1 MHMVLVYWLMLL
13 TMTYEAVLFT
23 AVILG
28 LMIGHC
34 VFDVVLA
41 ESPPCGSVNSS
52 GAEYMPL
59 LGDRMHMSAD
69 ELVAAAG
76 SPCCSQG
83 DLALPK

>member
-1 MHMVLVYWLMLL
+1 MVLAYWLMLL

-28 LMIGHC
+28 LVIGHC

-41 ESPPCGSVNSS
+41 ETPPGGSVNSS
-52 GAEYMPL
+52 GVEYKPL
-59 LGDRMHMSAD
+59 LDDRMRVSAD
-69 ELVAAAG
+69 ELVVTAG

-83 DLALPK
+83 DLM